1 MNIPVRGSELWLIVK
16 LLVRTLLLVPLIL
29 SLCTAQAQTRHDISS
44 RFPAYQGLVMCGYQ
58 GWFRTPDDGS
68 GQGWVH
74 YGTDG
79 RLDATHVHLDLWP
92 DTAEYAQT
100 YPTLLTNGDGSVARV
115 FSSWDPSTT
124 DLHFRWMQ
132 QYGVDGVFMQ
142 RFFDVTRTPD
152 NRRQG
157 RVILANAL
165 TASKKYGRAIAVM
178 YDLSGLRAEGENCD
192 SIMQDWREL
201 VDDLKLTSQGTNQTY
216 LYNHGKPVVG
226 IWGLGFPDR
235 PYNLRHIG
243 IEKLIDFLKH
253 DPQYGGCAVM
263 LGVPTYFRTLDVD
276 CLPDPYLHDV
286 IRSADLVMPW
296 MVQRFTP
303 LLHREME
310 RYDAQVKAD
319 LAWCKERQ
327 VEYVPCIY
335 PGFSWFN
342 LSKTEFG
349 GVHPLDQIPRQRGKF
364 YWNQISTAMAAGATQ
379 FYVAMFDEMDEGTA
393 IFKCSSHPPINGS
406 FVSYSGVPT
415 DHYLWL
421 TGQAGKMLRG
431 EIPYTKEMPARSLAE
446 K

>member
-1 MNIPVRGSELWLIVK
+1 
-16 LLVRTLLLVPLIL
+16 
-29 SLCTAQAQTRHDISS
+29 
-44 RFPAYQGLVMCGYQ
+44 
-58 GWFRTPDDGS
+58 
-68 GQGWVH
+68 
-74 YGTDG
+74 
-79 RLDATHVHLDLWP
+79 
-92 DTAEYAQT
+92 
-100 YPTLLTNGDGSVARV
+100 
-115 FSSWDPSTT
+115 
-124 DLHFRWMQ
+124 
-132 QYGVDGVFMQ
+132 
-142 RFFDVTRTPD
+142 
-152 NRRQG
+152 
-157 RVILANAL
+157 
-165 TASKKYGRAIAVM
+165 
-178 YDLSGLRAEGENCD
+178 
-192 SIMQDWREL
+192 
-201 VDDLKLTSQGTNQTY
+201 
-216 LYNHGKPVVG
+216 
-226 IWGLGFPDR
+226 
-235 PYNLRHIG
+235 
-243 IEKLIDFLKH
+243 
-253 DPQYGGCAVM
+253 
-263 LGVPTYFRTLDVD
+263 
-276 CLPDPYLHDV
+276 
-286 IRSADLVMPW
+286 

-364 YWNQISTAMAAGATQ
+364 YWNQISTAMAAGSTQ